1 MEQER
6 SRGMGSTK
14 MVDIT
19 LKDRLGNKYTM
30 DDVQTM
36 TLDDIE
42 LDFKLAQLDMN
53 LDNRGLGSIRVKG
66 KDISDHINE
75 ISISVKAGRMP
86 FATLKFIFPEK
97 SMRER
102 HI

>member
-1 MEQER
+1 
-6 SRGMGSTK
+6 

-42 LDFKLAQLDMN
+42 LDFKLA
-53 LDNRGLGSIRVKG
+53 
-66 KDISDHINE
+66 
-75 ISISVKAGRMP
+75 
-86 FATLKFIFPEK
+86 
-97 SMRER
+97 
-102 HI
+102 